1 MLRGNKMKI
10 SKERLKQIIKE
21 ELAVGI
27 AGDLPRGGEE
37 MGHDEMGGG
46 EYPRDQHGYEG
57 QMAKTN
63 LWKVAEYA
71 KEMHDLIHDDEDL
84 EPWVEEKIAVAA
96 YMMDQIGHHLQYM
109 KQRGHEEAEG
119 EPGHVD
125 FPGDEHEED
134 DDEYELVIGDDM
146 EDETA
151 EEKMCEDC

>member
-10 SKERLKQIIKE
+10 SKDRLKQIIKE
-21 ELAVGI
+21 ELAVGV
-27 AGDLPRGGEE
+27 AGDLPHGGK
-37 MGHDEMGGG
+37 HDEMAGGD
-46 EYPRDQHGYEG
+46 YPRDQHGYEG
-57 QMAKTN
+57 EMAKTN

-109 KQRGHEEAEG
+109 KQRAHEEAEG
-119 EPGHVD
+119 EAGHVD
-125 FPGDEHEED
+125 FPGEED
-134 DDEYELVIGDDM
+134 EEYELVIGDEM